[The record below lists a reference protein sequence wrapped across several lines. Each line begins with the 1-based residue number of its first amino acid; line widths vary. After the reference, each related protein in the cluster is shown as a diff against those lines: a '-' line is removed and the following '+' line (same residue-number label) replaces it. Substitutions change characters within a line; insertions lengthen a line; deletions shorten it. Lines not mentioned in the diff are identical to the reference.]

1 MGFSC
6 SWCCFEG
13 IRGEHEQ
20 LVVVMVAN
28 MLVLDRY
35 ILSCF
40 HWSSYLP
47 AFRISHIQRL
57 KEWGCDAEGLGGNL
71 WKEMNRKD
79 IRGKERNATSLSQF
93 FRVHFFGDI
102 LIMKIH

>member
-13 IRGEHEQ
+13 IRGEHEH

-28 MLVLDRY
+28 MLVVDRY
-35 ILSCF
+35 ILSYF

-57 KEWGCDAEGLGGNL
+57 
-71 WKEMNRKD
+71 
-79 IRGKERNATSLSQF
+79 
-93 FRVHFFGDI
+93 
-102 LIMKIH
+102 